1 MPAIRLPSP
10 RFAVSGLF
18 GAALLCSLL
27 ASPVLH
33 AQVTFPVSFDS
44 SANGLTPTERANL
57 TSHLQAAGQDWA
69 NLLGITAARSIEIRV
84 EVDDSIATFGG
95 SSFTSS
101 FVGVIQG
108 RDTFEQGAAAELR
121 NGVDPNGATP
131 DVRIIASS
139 IYLRN
144 ELFFDPDPT
153 QRTAPVPNDKTDAMS
168 VALHELGHAL
178 AYNGFAD
185 GAGVPPAGFWSPF
198 DRWML
203 AGSPTLFDGPTVLQV
218 RGSRP
223 DLTTNNIFHWSNE
236 PIPMRAGVAPQTV
249 RWNSDGT
256 PIPNMVCG
264 HVPSQDAP
272 LAMRGPSGGP
282 PPGLLSELMNGIVF
296 FRGHRYF
303 ISALD
308 LATLADVG
316 LPPLAGAGRI
326 FASGFEPLP

>member
-1 MPAIRLPSP
+1 MSRTRLISM
-10 RFAVSGLF
+10 VLV
-18 GAALLCSLL
+18 CSAL
-27 ASPVLH
+27 ASPLLQ
-33 AQVTFPVSFDS
+33 AQVAFPVSFDS

-57 TSHLQAAGQDWA
+57 TSHLQAAGQNWVS
-69 NLLGITAARSIEIRV
+69 LLGITAQRSIEIQV
-84 EVDDSIATFGG
+84 EVNDNIATFGG
-95 SSFTSS
+95 ASFASS

-121 NGVDPNGATP
+121 SDVDPNGATP

-139 IYLRN
+139 VYLRN
-144 ELFFDPDPT
+144 ELFFDPNPT
-153 QRTAPVPNDKTDAMS
+153 QRTAPVPNNKTDAMS
-168 VALHELGHAL
+168 VALHEIGHAL
-178 AYNGFAD
+178 GYNGFAN
-185 GAGVPPAGFWSPF
+185 GLGVPPASFWSTF

-203 AGSPTLFDGPTVLQV
+203 SGTPTLFGGPTVLQV
-218 RGSRP
+218 WGSNP

-236 PIPMRAGVAPQTV
+236 PFPTRADIVQQTV
-249 RWNSDGT
+249 RWSDEGT

-264 HVPSQDAP
+264 HIPSQDAP
-272 LAMRGPSGGP
+272 VSMRAPSGGP

-316 LPPLAGAGRI
+316 LPPIGNPGRI
-326 FASGFEPLP
+326 FANGFEVMP